1 MDESPIQFD
10 MPSNRTVSKTGEKT
24 VKIRTTGNEKN
35 RLTVVLTCAGD
46 GSKLKPL
53 VIFKR
58 KTMPKIANKHGV
70 VVAVQQKGWMDENI
84 MKIWIEKVWRSRIG
98 GLGRRRSLLVLDSF
112 EAHKTEQVK
121 RSFKSENT
129 DLAVIPGGL
138 TSVLQPLDVC
148 LNKPF
153 KDRVRQKWMAWMAE
167 GIHELTASGRQKKP
181 SEELMCQWIGEAWR
195 DIPREMVANS
205 FLKCGITNSLDGSE
219 DDFIFDTSSDDESI
233 VADDSLVSESDFEGF

>member
-1 MDESPIQFD
+1 
-10 MPSNRTVSKTGEKT
+10 
-24 VKIRTTGNEKN
+24 
-35 RLTVVLTCAGD
+35 
-46 GSKLKPL
+46 
-53 VIFKR
+53 
-58 KTMPKIANKHGV
+58 
-70 VVAVQQKGWMDENI
+70 
-84 MKIWIEKVWRSRIG
+84 MKIWIKKVWQSRIG
-98 GLGRRRSLLVLDSF
+98 GLGRRRSLFVLDSF

-121 RSFKSENT
+121 HSFKSENT

-167 GIHELTASGRQKKP
+167 GIHELKAGGCQKKP

-195 DIPREMVANS
+195 DIPREMVANL

-233 VADDSLVSESDFEGF
+233 VTDDFLMTPSQSQTSKDLRYQYFCK

>member
-1 MDESPIQFD
+1 MAITNQRTWKTKES
-10 MPSNRTVSKTGEKT
+10 
-24 VKIRTTGNEKN
+24 
-35 RLTVVLTCAGD
+35 
-46 GSKLKPL
+46 
-53 VIFKR
+53 
-58 KTMPKIANKHGV
+58 
-70 VVAVQQKGWMDENI
+70 
-84 MKIWIEKVWRSRIG
+84 
-98 GLGRRRSLLVLDSF
+98 
-112 EAHKTEQVK
+112 HKTDQVK

-167 GIHELTASGRQKKP
+167 GIHELMAGGRQKKP
-181 SEELMCQWIGEAWR
+181 SEELMCQWISEAWR

-219 DDFIFDTSSDDESI
+219 DDFIFDTSSDESI
-233 VADDSLVSESDFEGF
+233 VADDSLVTELFNDSESESDFEGF

>member
-1 MDESPIQFD
+1 
-10 MPSNRTVSKTGEKT
+10 
-24 VKIRTTGNEKN
+24 
-35 RLTVVLTCAGD
+35 
-46 GSKLKPL
+46 
-53 VIFKR
+53 
-58 KTMPKIANKHGV
+58 
-70 VVAVQQKGWMDENI
+70 
-84 MKIWIEKVWRSRIG
+84 MKIWIKKVWQSRIG
-98 GLGRRRSLLVLDSF
+98 GLGRRRSLFVLDSF

-148 LNKPF
+148 LNTPF

-167 GIHELTASGRQKKP
+167 GIHELKAGGCQKKP

-233 VADDSLVSESDFEGF
+233 VADDFLMTF

>member
-1 MDESPIQFD
+1 M
-10 MPSNRTVSKTGEKT
+10 
-24 VKIRTTGNEKN
+24 
-35 RLTVVLTCAGD
+35 
-46 GSKLKPL
+46 
-53 VIFKR
+53 
-58 KTMPKIANKHGV
+58 
-70 VVAVQQKGWMDENI
+70 
-84 MKIWIEKVWRSRIG
+84 
-98 GLGRRRSLLVLDSF
+98 LDSF
-112 EAHKTEQVK
+112 EAQKTEQVK
-121 RSFKSENT
+121 RSFKSENS

-167 GIHELTASGRQKKP
+167 GIHELTASGRQKKS

-195 DIPREMVANS
+195 DIPREMVVNS